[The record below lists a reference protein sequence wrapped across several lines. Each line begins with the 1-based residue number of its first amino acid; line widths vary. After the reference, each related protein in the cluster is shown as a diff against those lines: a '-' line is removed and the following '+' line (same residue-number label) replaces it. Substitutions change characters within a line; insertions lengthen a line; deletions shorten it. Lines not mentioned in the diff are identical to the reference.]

1 MTDIITITANPALD
15 LSTEAPAVIPDRK
28 LRCSA
33 PRIQPGGGGVNVS
46 RAISNLG
53 GRSRPLVAFGGP
65 TGAMLTELIR
75 AEGLEPESLGVDH
88 ATRQSVTVRDAANG
102 LQYRFMMPGPPWSE
116 DDCEAARGAIRAAV
130 GRGDMVVPSGS
141 FPPGLPFD
149 FYLKLN
155 ADIAAAGGRM
165 LIDTSGA
172 ALERAAQGGDGLWC
186 LRMDTEEAEELSG
199 RHLTDLGDLAHM
211 AADLRGRGAGEIVMI
226 AAGPQGT
233 VIACEGWIGLTRPPV
248 VVPHSKV
255 GAGDSFIGAFVLS
268 ISRGE
273 DPVTACAWGTAAA
286 ASAVTTADTDLC
298 RKDDVARFFAQVT
311 RQAL

>member
-1 MTDIITITANPALD
+1 
-15 LSTEAPAVIPDRK
+15 
-28 LRCSA
+28 
-33 PRIQPGGGGVNVS
+33 
-46 RAISNLG
+46 
-53 GRSRPLVAFGGP
+53 
-65 TGAMLTELIR
+65 
-75 AEGLEPESLGVDH
+75 
-88 ATRQSVTVRDAANG
+88 
-102 LQYRFMMPGPPWSE
+102 
-116 DDCEAARGAIRAAV
+116 
-130 GRGDMVVPSGS
+130 
-141 FPPGLPFD
+141 
-149 FYLKLN
+149 
-155 ADIAAAGGRM
+155 M